1 MSTITT
7 RAGKG
12 SPLTNTE
19 MDTNLT
25 NLNTDKVE
33 GPASSTDNAITRF
46 DSTTGKVI
54 QNSLVTVADNGAI
67 TAPSVGSV
75 IPFYFANQ
83 AAFPSATTYHGAL
96 AHSHSDGKVYFAHS
110 SSWNALANAS
120 DLPTLGTGVATFLAT
135 PSSANLASALTD
147 ENGSNTVAFT
157 TSPTFVTPSL
167 GVASATSFNKVAI
180 TAPATGSTLTIA
192 DGKTLTASNTLTFTG
207 TDASSVAFGT
217 GGTVAYTA
225 NKLSEFAATTS
236 SELLGV
242 ISDETGSGSLVFAT
256 SPTLVTP
263 TLGVASATTVNKVTL
278 TTPAT
283 GSTLTVADGKTL
295 TASNTLT
302 LTGTDASSVA
312 FGTGGTV
319 AYLGANTFTAAQEWA
334 SGTAIASAST
344 INLNTA
350 TGNRVHI
357 TGTTAITAVT
367 LTRGPRTVIFDGIL
381 TLTHHA
387 TNNNLPGAANITTAA
402 GDRAIYESDGTT
414 VYCVSYIKASGASVV
429 AAAGG
434 FSKIEAYTS
443 STTWSVPVGVT
454 LCKITVTGAG
464 GGGGTSYACGG
475 GAGGSAIKYL
485 TLSGGSITITIGT
498 GGTNSAGAGNV
509 GGSSSAV
516 YGATTITGTGGA
528 GGNSQYVSGGT
539 GTGGDINIPAG
550 SAPATAVNGANGVSA
565 NIWGAGFTPA
575 GGSWGAGGSIYNSFG
590 SPTTVAN
597 ASNGV
602 VIIEY

>member
-54 QNSLVTVADNGAI
+54 QNSLVTVADDGAI

-120 DLPTLGTGVATFLAT
+120 ELPTLGTGVATFLAT

-147 ENGSNTVAFT
+147 ESGSSTVAFT
-157 TSPTFVTPSL
+157 TSPTF
-167 GVASATSFNKVAI
+167 
-180 TAPATGSTLTIA
+180 
-192 DGKTLTASNTLTFTG
+192 
-207 TDASSVAFGT
+207 
-217 GGTVAYTA
+217 
-225 NKLSEFAATTS
+225 
-236 SELLGV
+236 
-242 ISDETGSGSLVFAT
+242 
-256 SPTLVTP
+256 VTP

-302 LTGTDASSVA
+302 FTGTDTSSVA

-387 TNNNLPGAANITTAA
+387 TTNNLPGAANITTAA

-434 FSKIEAYTS
+434 FSEMSVYTS
-443 STTWSVPVGVT
+443 STTFTIPSGKTTLKVT
-454 LCKITVTGAG
+454 VVGAG
-464 GGGGTSYACGG
+464 GGGGSSGGVGSAGGNTTLASGTQTISTITGNGGSAGAAANGSG
-475 GAGGSAIKYL
+475 GAGGSS
-485 TLSGGSITITIGT
+485 SGGTLNTN
-498 GGTNSAGAGNV
+498 GGGGG
-509 GGSSSAV
+509 GGS
-516 YGATTITGTGGA
+516 ATGYVTGGA
-528 GGNSQYVSGGT
+528 GGSSIFGGGARGVYPSAGEGGSNYGGGGGGGSAAFGSTPAAGGGGGGT
-539 GTGGDINIPAG
+539 AIKFLTGL
-550 SAPATAVNGANGVSA
+550 
-565 NIWGAGFTPA
+565 TP
-575 GGSWGAGGSIYNSFG
+575 GNTLTVTIGAGGAGGAVGTANGGAG
-590 SPTTVAN
+590 SDGA
-597 ASNGV
+597 